1 MKSIVLTIFFAL
13 NIAFAIGQN
22 TQFGLQG
29 GLNYNFSGDL
39 TDLNTIGNAGDDI
52 IHGVNKSVGY
62 HGGLWGKV
70 NFTDLF
76 LKGELLY
83 TQYKTDFGGTPAYS
97 LTTEKLDI
105 PLVLGAKVLGPV
117 YIFAGPDFQYIL
129 QEDFSLQNSDIRY
142 DDFTMGLHVGAGVDF
157 GVVSLDVRWD
167 KGLSGSESQIVNS
180 EFVNENFTLD
190 NRQNQIVVSLNIS
203 LSGK

>member
-1 MKSIVLTIFFAL
+1 MKKIVLTIVVVL
-13 NIAFAIGQN
+13 NFAFAIGQN
-22 TQFGLQG
+22 TQWGVKG

-39 TDLNTIGNAGDDI
+39 TDLNTLENAADDI
-52 IHGVNKSVGY
+52 VHGVNKSVGY
-62 HGGLWGKV
+62 HGGLWAKV

-83 TQYKTDFGGTPAYS
+83 TQNNTDFGGTPAYS

-105 PLVLGAKVLGPV
+105 PIVLGAKVLGPV

-129 QEDFSLQNSDIRY
+129 QEDFSLQNSDITY

-157 GVVSLDVRWD
+157 GVISMDVRWD

-180 EFVNENFTLD
+180 EFVHENFTLD